1 MYLLQI
7 IHYKKSTYTGSD
19 QNTVSGFRNEIIV
32 TEPVNRAGIR
42 RAAANLTA
50 TACVTAGK

>member
-19 QNTVSGFRNEIIV
+19 QNTVSGFRNKIIV
-32 TEPVNRAGIR
+32 TEPLNRPGIR
-42 RAAANLTA
+42 RAAANLTV
-50 TACVTAGK
+50 TTCVTVGK